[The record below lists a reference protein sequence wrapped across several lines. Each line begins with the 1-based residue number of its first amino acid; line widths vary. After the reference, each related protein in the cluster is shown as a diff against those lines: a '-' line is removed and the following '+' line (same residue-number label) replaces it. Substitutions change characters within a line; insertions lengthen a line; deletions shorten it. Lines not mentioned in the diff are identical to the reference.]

1 MTISTFSWEGSS
13 NPNDPSGVACFKVG
27 NESVT
32 ILMDN
37 FAQAAKLNGLI
48 EKACDL
54 TKQRL
59 IDRATNGISDLLKG
73 YRYD

>member
-1 MTISTFSWEGSS
+1 VITSFSWTASS
-13 NPNDPSGVACFKVG
+13 NPSDPSGIACFKVG

-32 ILMDN
+32 VAMDN
-37 FAQAAKLNGLI
+37 FVQAAKLNLLI
-48 EKACDL
+48 EKACGL

-59 IDRATNGISDLLKG
+59 IDRATNGISDLLRG